1 MPSRE
6 FLRPRLRGRRFDDG
20 GIPLDFLSDLAVLQK
35 MVLEVAKWRFLQ
47 SNPGYQRTPRG
58 FTKDVHLKVT
68 ELVEGNSVTPVITLS
83 TAEPPSLFPQT
94 TLQECLDEAIEYI
107 INAMN
112 APEESAYSTAN
123 GALPIKYLAYFDRIG
138 RNLQDGEAIDFSIPS
153 GRASATLDQA
163 KRRTLLAASRIRE
176 LTQEVTL
183 RGSVSEADQDR
194 MTFELQPVYGN
205 KVSGPIPEQHLDT
218 IIEAFNG
225 YRNGIRVLVQGVG
238 RHDRQNRLLSLE
250 SIEHIS
256 TLEPLDVAAR
266 LDEFRD
272 MRDGWLEGTGIA
284 PSHAGLDW
292 LAESFELFFPP
303 YAPLPYTYPTPTGGV
318 QMEWSLGNKELSLE
332 VDIADYGAEWYSLD
346 MVSLESDER
355 SLDLRDADSWIWFA
369 DRLRDNM
376 EADVE

>member
-1 MPSRE
+1 M
-6 FLRPRLRGRRFDDG
+6 
-20 GIPLDFLSDLAVLQK
+20 LAISGK
-35 MVLEVAKWRFLQ
+35 R
-47 SNPGYQRTPRG
+47 
-58 FTKDVHLKVT
+58 FTK
-68 ELVEGNSVTPVITLS
+68 
-83 TAEPPSLFPQT
+83 
-94 TLQECLDEAIEYI
+94 
-107 INAMN
+107 
-112 APEESAYSTAN
+112 
-123 GALPIKYLAYFDRIG
+123 
-138 RNLQDGEAIDFSIPS
+138 
-153 GRASATLDQA
+153 
-163 KRRTLLAASRIRE
+163 
-176 LTQEVTL
+176 EVTL
-183 RGSVSEADQDR
+183 RGSVSEANQDK

-225 YRNGIRVLVQGVG
+225 YRDGIRVLVQGVG

-318 QMEWSLGNKELSLE
+318 QMEWSLGNKEIGLE

-346 MVSLESDER
+346 VVSLESDER
-355 SLDLRDADSWIWFA
+355 YLDLRDADSWIWFA
-369 DRLRDNM
+369 DRLRDDM
-376 EADVE
+376 EADAE